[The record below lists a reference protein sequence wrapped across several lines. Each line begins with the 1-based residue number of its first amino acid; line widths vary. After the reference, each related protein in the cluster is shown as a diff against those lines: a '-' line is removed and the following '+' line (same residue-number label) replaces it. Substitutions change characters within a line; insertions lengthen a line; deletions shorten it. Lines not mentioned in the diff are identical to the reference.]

1 MKTWKANNAAVVN
14 ENGDMICM
22 CHNKGHDITH
32 EDMMDNVKLIAAAP
46 EVLEQRNELLAVMK
60 MIRSINLQFGM
71 DSSKRRILR
80 VEEEEWDLLEKVIAK
95 AEG

>member
-32 EDMMDNVKLIAAAP
+32 EDMMENVKLIAAAP
-46 EVLEQRNELLAVMK
+46 KLLDTLKCLKDSLITMVGQKTAESMWAYHDA
-60 MIRSINLQFGM
+60 IRII
-71 DSSKRRILR
+71 D
-80 VEEEEWDLLEKVIAK
+80 K